1 MPYQESPYFKTPPP
15 DTSLWRYMTIDK
27 FMAMLSKEALYFSNV
42 NLFTDRYEGQLSHYS
57 RLNVHSE
64 NLFNEMNTPIK
75 QDDAFVRMKKQFEET
90 SEMLSAEL
98 FQESGILLYHKHS
111 FEALL
116 NNFSNH
122 LMFCSSWFLK
132 ENESHSMWTEYGD
145 KSPTSIAIQ
154 TTVGNLINSLN
165 DEDKYHIHIGEVK
178 YKDYKREHIEGYEDF
193 KLKNLT
199 EPDNVLELF
208 YAPVMH
214 KRDIYNDEHEV
225 RALIS
230 FESICNNFTDRV
242 YTSEIPFYSD
252 RLFRKNIMDLDE
264 DIIDDHMTDS
274 DTTNKM
280 KEIPT
285 EGIHVR
291 SNLKHLIKRV
301 VMSPHA
307 NNYFYDPL
315 TKLIENHSL
324 DPDIIYFSDI

>member
-1 MPYQESPYFKTPPP
+1 
-15 DTSLWRYMTIDK
+15 
-27 FMAMLSKEALYFSNV
+27 
-42 NLFTDRYEGQLSHYS
+42 
-57 RLNVHSE
+57 
-64 NLFNEMNTPIK
+64 MNTPIK

-90 SEMLSAEL
+90 SEMLSAQL
-98 FQESGILLYHKHS
+98 FEESGILLYHKHS

-116 NNFSNH
+116 TNFSNN

-165 DEDKYHIHIGEVK
+165 DENEYDIHIGKVK
-178 YKDYKREHIEGYEDF
+178 YKDYKKEHIEGYEDF

-225 RALIS
+225 RAIIS

-252 RLFRKNIMDLDE
+252 RLFKKNIMDLD
-264 DIIDDHMTDS
+264 DDMTD
-274 DTTNKM
+274 KM
-280 KEIPT
+280 KKIPT
-285 EGIHVR
+285 EGIQVR
-291 SNLKHLIKRV
+291 SNLKDLIKRV

-307 NNYFYDPL
+307 NAYFYDPL
-315 TKLIENHSL
+315 TKLIENNGL
-324 DPDIIYFSDI
+324 DPDIVYFSDI